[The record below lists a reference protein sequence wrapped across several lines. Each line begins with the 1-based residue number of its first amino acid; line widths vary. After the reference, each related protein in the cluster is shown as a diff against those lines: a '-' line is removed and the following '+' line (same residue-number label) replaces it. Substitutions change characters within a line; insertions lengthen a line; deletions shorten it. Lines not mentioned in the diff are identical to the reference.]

1 MKVVS
6 KRLLVAAIV
15 VALGWLGASQS
26 AMASERVVRP
36 VQLTS
41 DAELG
46 LRSGS
51 DYSSHRSFGTD
62 RTDRLR
68 RGWVAEKVFVVTFGA
83 VAAVAGAALGG
94 LTFAIAA
101 GVAGV
106 YIVVALP

>member
-51 DYSSHRSFGTD
+51 DYSSHRPFGTD

-83 VAAVAGAALGG
+83 VAAVAGAVLGG

>member
-51 DYSSHRSFGTD
+51 DYSSHRPFGTD
-62 RTDRLR
+62 RTGRLR
-68 RGWVAEKVFVVTFGA
+68 RGRVVENVLVVT
-83 VAAVAGAALGG
+83 VGAAGG
-94 LTFAIAA
+94 QE
-101 GVAGV
+101 
-106 YIVVALP
+106 P